1 MHGSYINHTQNQRRM
16 VRVCYRNPENKQI
29 SGQSMGRPGV
39 IVHGQRPREGGL
51 ADASA
56 AALEASPDALPSSAE
71 LDSWKARL

>member
-1 MHGSYINHTQNQRRM
+1 
-16 VRVCYRNPENKQI
+16 
-29 SGQSMGRPGV
+29 MGRPGV